1 MVTVRRNEILI
12 TEDEEN
18 EKDDDAEVQINM
30 KTEESQEA
38 VDCDQEDYTEQ
49 QPAALLGSLIQSDS

>member
-1 MVTVRRNEILI
+1 MTNIDDEDEASQNMVTVRRNEILI

-38 VDCDQEDYTEQ
+38 VDFDQEDYTEQ
-49 QPAALLGSLIQSDS
+49 

>member
-18 EKDDDAEVQINM
+18 DKDDDAEVQINM

-49 QPAALLGSLIQSDS
+49 